1 MKNHYEH
8 GITYP
13 ICSMY
18 GIFTNINPKNGP
30 NVDKNIPYLHIMS
43 VYNNLWTRFHASAAG
58 SFECHATDHG
68 WQQTLVVESSSLS
81 HDCGAPQFDI
91 GATGV
96 GNLLD
101 PLPRGGD
108 RQSGT
113 AVTSNGARA
122 EKYSFSWRFKGIS

>member
-1 MKNHYEH
+1 ML
-8 GITYP
+8 I
-13 ICSMY
+13 
-18 GIFTNINPKNGP
+18 
-30 NVDKNIPYLHIMS
+30 NIPYLHIMS
-43 VYNNLWTRFHASAAG
+43 VYNNLWTRFHGSAAG

-96 GNLLD
+96 GNLLY
-101 PLPRGGD
+101 PLPRGGN

-122 EKYSFSWRFKGIS
+122 EKYSFSWRLKGI